1 MPEFILLLI
10 ATGVAGYFY
19 REYRQQKR
27 QRYINRILALAT
39 RKKEGF
45 VIADAISAT
54 EVSYEETINVLNDL
68 VAKGVLQTYV
78 KDNGAIIY
86 KVLD

>member
-1 MPEFILLLI
+1 MPELILLII
-10 ATGVAGYFY
+10 AVGLTGYIY

-27 QRYINRILALAT
+27 QRYISRILALAAK
-39 RKKEGF
+39 KKEGF
-45 VIADAISAT
+45 VIADAISVT
-54 EVSYEETINVLNDL
+54 EVSYEETINILNDL
-68 VAKGVLQTYV
+68 VAKGVLQSQL